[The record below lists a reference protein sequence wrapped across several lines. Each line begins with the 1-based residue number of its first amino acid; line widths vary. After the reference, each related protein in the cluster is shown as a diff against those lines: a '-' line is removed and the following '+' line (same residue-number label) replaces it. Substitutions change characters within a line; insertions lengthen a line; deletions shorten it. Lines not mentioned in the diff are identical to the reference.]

1 MIPSHVILRSSPA
14 ATKNLT
20 AKVTRFFASLRM
32 TCRRIM
38 LFTILCLS
46 LTPVTAQPYL
56 GGEHAKVRTNW
67 RVPDKLRVG
76 DAAPDFKL
84 KTKDFTREVEL
95 SSFKGKRPVVLIFGS
110 YSCPSFRSQ
119 AGLFEEM
126 SAEYKDRAEFFIVY
140 IRESNAV
147 GGAPSSI
154 NDREGISVKDPQ
166 DYLQRTEV
174 AKLGCSALNIQ
185 TPCLVDRIDDAV
197 AEAYS
202 AWPDRIYIVDTDGQ
216 IAFVGKPGPSGFAQA
231 VQSTDAWLKREF
243 VKPRS
248 ARL

>member
-1 MIPSHVILRSSPA
+1 MKLLENIARCLPFVVIS
-14 ATKNLT
+14 
-20 AKVTRFFASLRM
+20 
-32 TCRRIM
+32 
-38 LFTILCLS
+38 CLS
-46 LTPVTAQPYL
+46 IVPILAQPYL
-56 GGEHAKVRTNW
+56 GGEHTKVRTNW
-67 RVPDKLRVG
+67 RVPDKLRIG

-126 SAEYKDRAEFFIVY
+126 FGDYKDRAEFFIVY
-140 IRESNAV
+140 IRESNAI
-147 GGAPSSI
+147 GGAASSI
-154 NDREGISVKDPQ
+154 NEREGIAVKDPQ

-202 AWPDRIYIVDTDGQ
+202 AWPDRIYIVDTDGK
-216 IAFVGKPGPSGFAQA
+216 IAYVGKPGPSGFAQA
-231 VQSTDAWLKREF
+231 VQFVDAWLDR
-243 VKPRS
+243 R
-248 ARL
+248 